1 MRDRAPR
8 LTPRHR
14 TVVAAIAA
22 AALCGGLASSRT
34 ALAAPPDPDLLARLA
49 QDEQEI
55 EATTRRASYHAEEV
69 VEQVDGDGKV
79 SSTKTTRYR
88 VEASGTTVH
97 RVVETAVEDGKD
109 VTADAQAE
117 VRKKEAERASKKH
130 DDPVWP
136 FAPGSQAK
144 YTYDQLPPDPARP
157 GYVQIAFVPKSPDSH
172 SFEGKVWVD
181 PANAKIVS
189 ASVRLSKPPMLVDWV
204 HFTAEFGATPAGPA
218 LSHLTFEGAGGL
230 LFLRK
235 HFRGHVNTSDWR
247 AAAP

>member
-1 MRDRAPR
+1 MRARK
-8 LTPRHR
+8 
-14 TVVAAIAA
+14 TVLAGIAA
-22 AALCGGLASSRT
+22 TALCGMLAASRT
-34 ALAAPPDPDLLARLA
+34 AHAAPPDPDLLARLA
-49 QDEQEI
+49 QNEQEI
-55 EATTRRASYHAEEV
+55 ETTARRASYHAEEV

-88 VEASGTTVH
+88 VEANGTTVH

-109 VTADAQAE
+109 VTADEQAD
-117 VRKKEAERASKKH
+117 VCKKEAEHASKKKE
-130 DDPVWP
+130 DTVWP

-157 GYVQIAFVPKSPDSH
+157 GYVQIAFTPKSPDSK

-181 PANAKIVS
+181 PANAKIMS

-204 HFTAEFGATPAGPA
+204 HFTAEFGTTAAGPA

-230 LFLRK
+230 LFVRK
-235 HFRGHVNTSDWR
+235 HFRGHVNMSDWR